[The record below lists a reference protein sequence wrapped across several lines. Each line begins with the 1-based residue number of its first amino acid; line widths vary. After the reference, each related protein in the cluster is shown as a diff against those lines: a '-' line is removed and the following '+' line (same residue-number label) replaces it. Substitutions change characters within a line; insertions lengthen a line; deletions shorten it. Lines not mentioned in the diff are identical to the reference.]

1 MTGTAITAGAA
12 NGPGNLTPRRLVLV
26 EGGSRPGIRPAPD
39 NRIRI
44 AGGIW
49 IGENAPAGFTS
60 LPNRDTPGLLG
71 TEHRL
76 VVLDAR
82 QGVDPEALGI
92 AAGCI
97 PAGGTLVLWLP
108 DRSSG
113 YLADNRSPYHLR
125 LFHLLDMF
133 PEAVRPDPASG
144 WVLPAQESPIA
155 RTEAGTDRTITQDQE
170 LAVGAVEHVL
180 SGQRKKPALLIADRG
195 RGKSAALG
203 IAAGRILRRR
213 RCRIL
218 VSGRGRAAANVVFR
232 HALGV
237 YPQASRHLHWVGID
251 TLLERNPDTDLLLV
265 DEAAGIPLDSLAA
278 LLTLYPRI
286 AMATTVHGY
295 EGSGRGFLLRFREI
309 IEHHSRGWNPVTL
322 DTPVRWA
329 PGDLLEARI
338 NQLLLLDAEV
348 PEIPP
353 DIDTG
358 DIGITPVTGP
368 ELAADEDELR
378 TVFSLLV
385 TAHYRTRPRDLRQ
398 LLDNEALLIYRMRLC
413 HAGKSRTI
421 GVLLA
426 VRENAPDP
434 ALGREI
440 ALGRRRPGSHVLA
453 ELLAGQLGVRDAVAV
468 SLARIQRIVIH
479 PSLQGQGLG
488 RRLLR
493 HFCDDPGNGS
503 SLVGTQF
510 ALSPDLVDF
519 WCGAGFV
526 PVRVGSRHSRFAGE
540 VSGLF
545 LKSLDP
551 AGDAV
556 VSAAA
561 AGFGKQFPAS
571 LLRLHRGLDAEIVLR
586 ILRGNAGFAETPDG
600 GDLDDVAGFCFG
612 NITEASI
619 PQSLGRIVLWGL
631 AIGGLSDAGLCVERV
646 LQGKDWADCRS
657 LAGHEGQ
664 RGGIARLRKA
674 CSELLQSRAGDAAGE
689 DRGRFRQS
697 VPPGFP

>member
-12 NGPGNLTPRRLVLV
+12 NGPANLAPRRLVLV
-26 EGGSRPGIRPAPD
+26 EGGLRSGIRSDSD

-60 LPNRDTPGLLG
+60 LSNRDAPGLLG

-82 QGVDPEALGI
+82 RGVDPEALGI

-113 YLADNRSPYHLR
+113 YLADNRSPYHRR

-144 WVLPAQESPIA
+144 WTLPAEESPIA
-155 RTEAGTDRTITQDQE
+155 GTGVGTDQTITQDQE
-170 LAVGAVEHVL
+170 RAVGAVEHVL

-213 RCRIL
+213 KCRIL
-218 VSGRGRAAANVVFR
+218 VSGRGRASANVVFR

-251 TLLERNPDTDLLLV
+251 TLLEKNPDADLLLV
-265 DEAAGIPLDSLAA
+265 DEAAGTPLDSLAT

-309 IEHHSRGWNPVTL
+309 VERHSRGWHPVTL
-322 DTPVRWA
+322 GTPVRWA

-338 NQLLLLDAEV
+338 NQLLLLDAEM

-358 DIGITPVTGP
+358 DIGIDPVTGL
-368 ELAADEDELR
+368 ELAVDEDELR

-385 TAHYRTRPRDLRQ
+385 TAHYRTRPRDLKQ

-413 HAGKSRTI
+413 RAGRNRTI

-434 ALGREI
+434 VLGREI

-453 ELLAGQLGVRDAVAV
+453 ELLAGQLGVRNAAAV

-488 RRLLR
+488 RRLLQ
-493 HFCDDPGNGS
+493 HFCEDPGNGS
-503 SLVGTQF
+503 CLVGTQF

-519 WCGAGFV
+519 WRGAGFV

-545 LKSLDP
+545 LKSLDS

-556 VSAAA
+556 VSAAT

-571 LLRLHRGLDAEIVLR
+571 LPRLHRGLDPEIVLR
-586 ILRGNAGFAETPDG
+586 LLSGNSAFAETPESEDM
-600 GDLDDVAGFCFG
+600 DDVAGFCFR
-612 NITEASI
+612 NIAEASI
-619 PQSLGRIVLWGL
+619 PQSLSRVVLWGL
-631 AIGGLSDAGLCVERV
+631 AIGGLTDAELCVERV
-646 LQGKDWADCRS
+646 LQGKNWSDCRS
-657 LAGHEGQ
+657 LPGHEGQ
-664 RGGIARLRKA
+664 RGGTARLRKS
-674 CSELLQSRAGDAAGE
+674 CSVLLQSQAGNAAE
-689 DRGRFRQS
+689 ESHSRIRRPA
-697 VPPGFP
+697 PPGFP